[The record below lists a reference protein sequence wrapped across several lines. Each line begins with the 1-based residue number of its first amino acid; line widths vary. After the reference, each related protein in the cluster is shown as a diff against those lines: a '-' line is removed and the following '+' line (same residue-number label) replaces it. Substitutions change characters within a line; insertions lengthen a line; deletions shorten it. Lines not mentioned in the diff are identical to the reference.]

1 VRLRHCYSSFLT
13 VTLGVVISNSCSK
26 RLSSC
31 LVRQAD
37 EWSKREQ
44 HLDSGRECASEFN
57 KNAFYWNELMINLEK
72 LSKHNSSKLSKQSVV
87 ILIAMIDRQLSSSR
101 RLVEFEKQSWLAA
114 VNDNETSCRARQTRQ
129 TCLEL
134 SLNSFVKVS
143 HNSPTVSVLTDE
155 MTFYR
160 ATRLILSTCLV
171 GLNILDTLSGA

>member
-1 VRLRHCYSSFLT
+1 
-13 VTLGVVISNSCSK
+13 
-26 RLSSC
+26 
-31 LVRQAD
+31 
-37 EWSKREQ
+37 
-44 HLDSGRECASEFN
+44 
-57 KNAFYWNELMINLEK
+57 MINLEK